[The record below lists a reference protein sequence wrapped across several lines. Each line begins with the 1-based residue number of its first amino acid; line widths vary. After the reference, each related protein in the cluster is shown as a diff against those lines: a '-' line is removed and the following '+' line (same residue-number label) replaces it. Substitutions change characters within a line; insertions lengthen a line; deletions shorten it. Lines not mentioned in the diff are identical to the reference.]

1 MGGSNSLQRRM
12 AVTLDNGLSF
22 LNEICASRFRSSVTD
37 VDVIRVQSIAHRA
50 CILAG

>member
-1 MGGSNSLQRRM
+1 MGGSDSLQRRM
-12 AVTLDNGLSF
+12 AITLDNGLSF
-22 LNEICASRFRSSVTD
+22 LYEVRASRFRISVTD